1 MKAIHRPSSSTMRE
15 RRGGWVGAAVVAL
28 DRLPLLPAEVLF
40 RLAMAILFWRSGQA
54 KLASWDTTVLLFQE
68 EYRVPLLA
76 PELAAMLATAVEL
89 AAPVA
94 LLLGF
99 GTRVAALATLG
110 MTFVIQ
116 IFVYPESYP
125 THLLWAGP
133 LLYLLLR
140 GPGTL
145 SLDHAIRR
153 QFMA

>member
-1 MKAIHRPSSSTMRE
+1 MNAIHRPSSSTTRE
-15 RRGGWVGAAVVAL
+15 RRGGRAGAAVAAL
-28 DRLPLLPAEVLF
+28 DRLPLLPAEISF

-68 EYRVPLLA
+68 EYRVPLLP

-89 AAPVA
+89 AAPIS
-94 LLLGF
+94 LLLGL
-99 GTRVAALATLG
+99 GTRVAALAMLG

-116 IFVYPESYP
+116 TFVYPESYP

-133 LLYLLLR
+133 LLYLFLR
-140 GPGTL
+140 GPGPL

-153 QFMA
+153 RFTA